1 MNTLP
6 DGKDR
11 HPVDEKLME
20 AALGSASDEVR
31 RHCETCPSCAA
42 AVKEFG
48 EVRRRV
54 ESLDE
59 KEIPES
65 TARRILNITRH
76 GNGRGGGVMSG
87 IQALISNP
95 FLIALTVAMVVLFL
109 YFLLASEIFK

>member
-11 HPVDEKLME
+11 HPADEKLME

-65 TARRILNITRH
+65 TARRILSITRH
-76 GNGRGGGVMSG
+76 GHGRGGAMSG

-95 FLIALTVAMVVLFL
+95 FLIALAVAMVVLFL